1 MAHKTNAQD
10 NGNYTDIVLLHYNIR
25 LDDNL
30 FFLSFLVS
38 PFARMKSV

>member
-25 LDDNL
+25 LDDN
-30 FFLSFLVS
+30 FFSLSF
-38 PFARMKSV
+38 